1 MAEKSFDDLGEL
13 QRAVMEAV
21 WESGEASVHRVRNL
35 LRRRRKLAYTTVLSV
50 MQKLERSG
58 WLRHRAEGRS
68 YVYLPTRTRK
78 EASFRSVRAL
88 ADRVFKGSRLLLFQH
103 LLEDDTLSDEELAE
117 LTKMLHRRRKEKR
130 DG

>member
-21 WESGEASVHRVRNL
+21 WESGEASVHQVRNL